1 MKKILL
7 AAIVSLALTGCAIQF
22 NTGSA
27 TPPKSDGGVFVS
39 LDRGVTWEQK
49 VFVRQDA
56 KGPVTLGNANVGF
69 FYLHPTD
76 AGVLYLSTLESGLW
90 KTDNNGDTWVQ
101 TPLKTGF
108 VQGFDIDPRDPT
120 TMYAGV
126 GNTVQKSTDTGETWQ
141 VMYTN
146 QPGSTIVSVRVD
158 PMNTKN
164 IFAVTA
170 SGVLLKSDDQ
180 AVTWRIAYQFPIQAL
195 KQLIILQNDSR
206 IMYVTHSTGMYRTTD
221 GGTTWSDSITQAL
234 AKASVGGMNDVTFT
248 THTPSVLYVAGTSG
262 LFRSLDGGATWQVVP
277 TVIPPKTV
285 PILSVAINPFDENQ
299 IFFTANATF
308 YKSDDFG
315 KTWQTLN
322 NVPSTRQFTKLFA
335 NPGRPGLL
343 FLGTLYLKKK

>member
-7 AAIVSLALTGCAIQF
+7 VAIAVLALTGCAIQF
-22 NTGSA
+22 NTGSSA
-27 TPPKSDGGVFVS
+27 PAKSDGGVFVS
-39 LDRGVTWEQK
+39 LDRGVSWEQK

-56 KGPVTLGNANVGF
+56 SGPVTLGNANIGY

-76 AGVLYLSTLESGLW
+76 SGVLYASTLESGLW

-101 TPLKTGF
+101 TPLNSGYI
-108 VQGFDIDPRDPT
+108 QGFDIDPRDT
-120 TMYAGV
+120 AVQYAGV
-126 GNTVQKSTDTGETWQ
+126 GNTVQKSIDSGATWQ

-158 PMNTKN
+158 PMNTKL
-164 IFAVTA
+164 ILAVTA

-180 AVTWRIAYQFPIQAL
+180 AVTWRIAYQFPPANFR
-195 KQLIILQNDSR
+195 QLIVLKNDSR
-206 IMYVTHSTGMYRTTD
+206 ILYLTHDTGMFRSTD
-221 GGTTWSDSITQAL
+221 GGVTWTDSITQAL
-234 AKASVGGMNDVTFT
+234 AKAAVGGVNDFTFT
-248 THTPSVLYVAGTSG
+248 SHTPSVMYVAGTSG
-262 LFRSLDGGATWQVVP
+262 LYRSTDGGATWQVVP
-277 TVIPPKTV
+277 TVIPLNTV

-308 YKSDDFG
+308 YKSDDYG

-322 NVPSTRQFTKLFA
+322 NVPSTRQFTKLYA

-343 FLGTLYLKKK
+343 FLGTYYIKK